1 MGVEWSS
8 GSVDL
13 RIRAYVCASPL
24 VCAYAWITPPIN
36 HPGDQDIPLPRLRP
50 PVIPATPPY
59 PIKADLFARVID
71 QVIYKVWWPSTPLER
86 KGTDG

>member
-1 MGVEWSS
+1 
-8 GSVDL
+8 
-13 RIRAYVCASPL
+13 
-24 VCAYAWITPPIN
+24 
-36 HPGDQDIPLPRLRP
+36 
-50 PVIPATPPY
+50 VIPATPPY